1 MQDNELSELL
11 SRARRAGQRLD
22 TARAELAFE
31 TRMSA
36 RVRGTPQSAG
46 AEARFRMWL
55 RGLMGLATATGV
67 AAALFIST
75 RGRAELDDTLAAF
88 WTGNSTALQLSIL
101 D

>member
-11 SRARRAGQRLD
+11 RHAARAGQRLD

-31 TRMSA
+31 TRIASL
-36 RVRGTPQSAG
+36 VRDTPQPAG
-46 AEARFRMWL
+46 PDLRFRMWL
-55 RGLMGLATATGV
+55 RGLIGLATATGV

-75 RGRAELDDTLAAF
+75 RGQAELDDTLAAF
-88 WTGNSTALQLSIL
+88 WTGHSTATTLSIL